1 MPAILL
7 IEDEAPLRTSIA
19 TILRS
24 KGFTVIEASNGSEGL
39 QLSKTCKADLIL
51 SDVKMPEMDGLAM
64 LEALRKEPVTAKTP
78 FIFMT
83 GRPDDADLCRAYES
97 GAADYLVKPI
107 PTSDLVAAIN
117 AQIGKHQDF
126 SHS

>member
-1 MPAILL
+1 VPAILL

-19 TILRS
+19 AILRR
-24 KGFTVIEASNGSEGL
+24 KGFMVVEAANGSEGV

-51 SDVKMPEMDGLAM
+51 SDVRMPEMDGLAM
-64 LEALRKEPVTAKTP
+64 LEALRKEPATARTP

-83 GRPDDADLCRAYES
+83 GRPDETDLHRAYES

-117 AQIGKHQDF
+117 AHIGKHQNV
-126 SHS
+126 SPG

>member
-19 TILRS
+19 AILRHR
-24 KGFTVIEASNGSEGL
+24 GFMVIEASNGSEGV

-51 SDVKMPEMDGLAM
+51 SDVRMPEMDGLAL
-64 LEALRKEPVTAKTP
+64 LEALRKEPATARTP
-78 FIFMT
+78 FILMT
-83 GRPDDADLCRAYES
+83 GMPDETDLRRAYGS

-107 PTSDLVAAIN
+107 QTSDLVAAIN
-117 AQIGKHQDF
+117 TQIAKHREF
-126 SHS
+126 SHG